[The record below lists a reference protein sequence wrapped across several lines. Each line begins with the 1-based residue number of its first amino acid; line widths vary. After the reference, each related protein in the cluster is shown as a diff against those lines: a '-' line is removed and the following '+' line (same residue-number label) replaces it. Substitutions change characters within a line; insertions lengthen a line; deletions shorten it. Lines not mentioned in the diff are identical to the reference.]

1 MGKLHSDA
9 AVDLGGD
16 LNKGSSSF
24 ETQTETS
31 KWQQTLCGMRWHV
44 TSEGRCHTFL
54 LANEELLNEKMVKC
68 NGSCHLPKAHDD
80 LDLKK

>member
-16 LNKGSSSF
+16 LNIGSSSF

-31 KWQQTLCGMRWHV
+31 KWQQTVR
-44 TSEGRCHTFL
+44 
-54 LANEELLNEKMVKC
+54 LNYT
-68 NGSCHLPKAHDD
+68 
-80 LDLKK
+80 